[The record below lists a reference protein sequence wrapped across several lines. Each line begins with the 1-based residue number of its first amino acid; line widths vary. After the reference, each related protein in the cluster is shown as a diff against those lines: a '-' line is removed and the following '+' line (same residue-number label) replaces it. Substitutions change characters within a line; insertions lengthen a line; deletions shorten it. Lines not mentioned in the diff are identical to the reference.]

1 VTVTVLLG
9 ELARVVAYGGIGMV
23 FGFVV
28 GFLVN
33 DGHRLSRTLLE
44 GDDPMPTSQA
54 RRTRERRI
62 QLLQTTTVVVVMIA
76 MLLTG
81 LSWMQ
86 TERTNTE
93 QDRRECRRLSE
104 VSLALQGRT
113 SVYKEKAIPEQQ
125 LWRELRREIIT
136 LTGSRTNPAVQA
148 IEEYLKSQRLY
159 VKHLAD
165 NPYPDPED
173 CG

>member
-1 VTVTVLLG
+1 MNTALLG

-28 GFLVN
+28 GFMVS
-33 DGHRLSRTLLE
+33 DGHRISRTLLE
-44 GDDPMPTSQA
+44 GDDPMPTPQA
-54 RRTRERRI
+54 RRARQRRM

-86 TERTNTE
+86 TARTNTE

-104 VSLALQGRT
+104 VSAALQGRT
-113 SVYKEKAIPEQQ
+113 SVYKEKAIPEQE
-125 LWRELRREIIT
+125 LWRELRREIIK
-136 LTGSRTNPAVQA
+136 LTGDRTSPAVAA

-159 VKHLAD
+159 VKHLAE
-165 NPYPDPED
+165 NPYPDAED